1 MSARN
6 ILRGLFPT
14 LLFLLLACGGKKGEA
29 EVAEPE
35 VAPEVDE
42 EEDDGS
48 MQIEGLTG
56 SLSMDEVRMVMNEAG
71 IMKIE
76 MCLNWIYTKRD
87 YTAGEVEFLFRVKS
101 DGKVDAV
108 KITRSELGDYELEK
122 CLIKKL
128 SYTRFPKPKGGATE
142 VTYSFTID
150 LPSGTRAPEPLSSGL
165 TRTAL
170 EEYEDEIRECMGGMK
185 LEGLRLI
192 MYLGE
197 TYSEE
202 VEVPGKK
209 KNKTKT
215 MDFCHVLTVGGEIPE
230 GAPEDAMSCI
240 FNASKGW
247 KVPIDAGTYV
257 SKVSVTF

>member
-1 MSARN
+1 MRTP
-6 ILRGLFPT
+6 ITLRGLFLT
-14 LLFLLLACGGKKGEA
+14 CLFLLLACGGRKGDV

-35 VAPEVDE
+35 TAPEVEE
-42 EEDDGS
+42 EEDDGG

-56 SLSMDEVRMVMNEAG
+56 SLSMDEVRMVMNEGG

-87 YTAGEVEFLFRVKS
+87 YSFGEVEFLFRVKS
-101 DGKVDAV
+101 DGKVDNV
-108 KITRSELGDYELEK
+108 KILHSELGDYELEK

-150 LPSGTRAPEPLSSGL
+150 LPSGTRAPDSISSGM

-170 EEYEDEIRECMGGMK
+170 EEYEDDIKDCMGGTGI
-185 LEGLRLI
+185 EGLNLI

-197 TYSEE
+197 SYSEE

-215 MDFCHVLTVGGEIPE
+215 MDFCHVLAVGGVLPE
-230 GAPEDAMSCI
+230 GAPEDAMQCI
-240 FNASKGW
+240 FDASKGW
-247 KVPIDAGTYV
+247 KVPMDAGTYV
-257 SKVSVTF
+257 SKVSITF